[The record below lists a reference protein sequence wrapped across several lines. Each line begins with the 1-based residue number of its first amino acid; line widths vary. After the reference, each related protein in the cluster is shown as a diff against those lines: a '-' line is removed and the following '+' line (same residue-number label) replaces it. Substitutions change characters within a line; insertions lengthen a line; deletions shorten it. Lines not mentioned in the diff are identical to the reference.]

1 MSVKVNNKASTAD
14 KNRATVIVECD
25 TIPPLNAAATQELA
39 SKYASTVLG
48 LSVPG
53 LSSSSGPFPVNKEGK
68 ATDEVATGKE
78 EMGCYQKEFVFL
90 GR

>member
-1 MSVKVNNKASTAD
+1 MPVKINNKASKAD

-25 TIPPLNAAATQELA
+25 TIPPLNVAQVQEMA

-48 LSVPG
+48 LSTPG
-53 LSSSSGPFPVNKEGK
+53 LSNSAGPYPVNKEGE
-68 ATDEVATGKE
+68 ATEDVATGKE
-78 EMGCYQKEFVFL
+78 EIGCYRREFTFL